1 MKSVQKTAIKA
12 LVAAY
17 KKRHSEYEL
26 QNEEVL
32 TRYVLQEVNNPHGA
46 KNLSAILDDSP
57 GFVQLKPSE
66 IIELL
71 QMSMQAD
78 ALLVQLKNSQ
88 SEADGMIKLWN
99 GAKQVLDGKRGGG
112 NRKDRYADALYQL
125 GLTGEQNGEGRT
137 KNAHIEAAEL
147 YFLLRTGG
155 HIVKNGKLQLIEAR
169 SHADA
174 VQLVEQEFKTE
185 WESLERAWSRIKQ
198 KTGKTIRPSY
208 QAEVYPIK

>member
-17 KKRHSEYEL
+17 KKRHSESEP

-32 TRYVLQEVNNPHGA
+32 TRYVLQAVNNPHGA
-46 KNLSAILDDSP
+46 KNLSATLDDSP
-57 GFVQLKPSE
+57 GLVQLKPSDF
-66 IIELL
+66 IELL
-71 QMSMQAD
+71 QMAMQAE

-99 GAKQVLDGKRGGG
+99 GAKQVLDGKHGGE
-112 NRKDRYADALYQL
+112 NRKNRYADALYQL
-125 GLTGEQNGEGRT
+125 GLTGEENGEGRT

-147 YFLLRTGG
+147 YYLLRTGG
-155 HIVKNGKLQLIEAR
+155 DIVENGKLQSIEAR

-174 VQLVEQEFKTE
+174 VLFVEHKFKTE
-185 WESLERAWSRIKQ
+185 WESLVRAWSRIKQ

-208 QAEVYPIK
+208 KAEVYPIN

>member
-17 KKRHSEYEL
+17 KKRHSESEP

-32 TRYVLQEVNNPHGA
+32 TRYVLQAVNNPHGA
-46 KNLSAILDDSP
+46 KNLSATLDDSP
-57 GFVQLKPSE
+57 GLVQLKPSDF
-66 IIELL
+66 IELL
-71 QMSMQAD
+71 QMAMQAE

-99 GAKQVLDGKRGGG
+99 GAKQVLDGKHGGG
-112 NRKDRYADALYQL
+112 NRKDRYANALYQL
-125 GLTGEQNGEGRT
+125 GLTGEENGEGRT

-147 YFLLRTGG
+147 YYLLRTGG
-155 HIVKNGKLQLIEAR
+155 DIVENGKIQSIEAR

-174 VQLVEQEFKTE
+174 VLFVEQEFKTE
-185 WESLERAWSRIKQ
+185 WESLVRAWSRIKQ

-208 QAEVYPIK
+208 KAEVYPIN